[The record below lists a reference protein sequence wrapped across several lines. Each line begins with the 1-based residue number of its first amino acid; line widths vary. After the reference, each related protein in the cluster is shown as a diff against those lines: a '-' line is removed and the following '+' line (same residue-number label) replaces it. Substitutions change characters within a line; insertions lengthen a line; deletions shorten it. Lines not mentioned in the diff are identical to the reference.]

1 MLKKLPK
8 KNMKTMNGTLDD
20 NILKHEILL
29 LMEFRVFLWTIVNVK
44 NEYSLINAKKFELF
58 YQSINRSIPMAY
70 AFLYVASAKRV
81 ENPFK

>member
-44 NEYSLINAKKFELF
+44 T
-58 YQSINRSIPMAY
+58 SIR
-70 AFLYVASAKRV
+70 L
-81 ENPFK
+81 

>member
-29 LMEFRVFLWTIVNVK
+29 LMEFRVFFWTIVNVK
-44 NEYSLINAKKFELF
+44 NEYSVINVKKFRAIL
-58 YQSINRSIPMAY
+58 SIDKS
-70 AFLYVASAKRV
+70 LYTNGLCFFVCCKCKKS
-81 ENPFK
+81 